1 MMNHEQVQELL
12 AGFALGELSRE
23 ENLQI
28 QQHLNECADCRDQAR
43 RMQKVLQTADCLKA
57 RQTDPAL
64 CLEARQRLSEAVKQ
78 LDSRGGLT
86 ISQWWSRPLVQYAAA
101 AVLMA
106 GALLALYIMGP
117 NQRFPNPGDLTTVTQ
132 QTSHPDHPWQQAETL
147 RKELAQA
154 AHYFE
159 QKNVQGL
166 AGLLQTGQDQTKQKA
181 ASYLAQIGDSSVL
194 DSLEILSSQ
203 WTGDPQD
210 NPYQKAVE
218 AIRQKQAPLPR

>member
-12 AGFALGELSRE
+12 AGFALGELSQA

-28 QQHLNECADCRDQAR
+28 QQHLNECADCREEVR

-64 CLEARQRLSEAVKQ
+64 CLEARQRLSEAVERM
-78 LDSRGGLT
+78 DSHPA
-86 ISQWWSRPLVQYAAA
+86 IAWWSRPLVQYAAA
-101 AVLMA
+101 AVLIA

-117 NQRFPNPGDLTTVTQ
+117 NQRFPDTTGLTTVTQ
-132 QTSHPDHPWQQAETL
+132 QTSPPDHPSQQAETL

-159 QKNVQGL
+159 HSNVQGL
-166 AGLLQTGQDQTKQKA
+166 AGLLQTGQEETKQKA
-181 ASYLAQIGDSSVL
+181 ASYLAQIGDLSVL

-203 WTGDPQD
+203 WEGDPQN
-210 NPYQKAVE
+210 NPYQKAVDS
-218 AIRQKQAPLPR
+218 IRKRQQK